1 MSKTKAVK
9 TPKQAA
15 RELADIINETKEMK
29 LYKKAMEELQA
40 DKKAQELI
48 RQFQE
53 TRETVITLQRSG
65 IDAGESMDKLNSLQG
80 EIGKVTAIQDLT
92 KHQANIQK
100 MTQDLAIEISQ
111 KINFE
116 FSVPQS
122 GGGGCC

>member
-9 TPKQAA
+9 TPKEAA

-29 LYKKAMEELQA
+29 SYKKAMEEFQA

-92 KHQANIQK
+92 KNQANIQK